1 VPGQRRLLAF
11 VSFSVIAFSFAAIA
25 ADDSLPRNIELKP
38 GGAPADDAA
47 GQTAED
53 TGSGTTTRQ
62 IVTEP
67 ANAAPPPPPGGA
79 PSPGAAPPGKVQTE
93 LKRVGCDPGVA
104 DVVWGGHFAK
114 VNVGNHAPTPEIL
127 GVIKAKTAVAC
138 GAGRGRRTAASGA
151 SDRTCVAA

>member
-1 VPGQRRLLAF
+1 MSRWTIAF

-38 GGAPADDAA
+38 DGAPADDAA

-67 ANAAPPPPPGGA
+67 ATPRPRRRP
-79 PSPGAAPPGKVQTE
+79 
-93 LKRVGCDPGVA
+93 VA
-104 DVVWGGHFAK
+104 LLRPERHRLAK
-114 VNVGNHAPTPEIL
+114 PRE
-127 GVIKAKTAVAC
+127 
-138 GAGRGRRTAASGA
+138 RRA
-151 SDRTCVAA
+151 

>member
-1 VPGQRRLLAF
+1 MSRWTIAF

-25 ADDSLPRNIELKP
+25 ADDSLPRNIEL
-38 GGAPADDAA
+38 
-47 GQTAED
+47 TAED

-67 ANAAPPPPPGGA
+67 ANAAPRRRPWRSFARSGTAWQNPGNVVLE
-79 PSPGAAPPGKVQTE
+79 VQTE

-114 VNVGNHAPTPEIL
+114 VNPRANPRDSRCHQSQNGRRMRRRS
-127 GVIKAKTAVAC
+127 
-138 GAGRGRRTAASGA
+138 RGRRTAASGA
-151 SDRTCVAA
+151 SDLTCAAA